1 MFRRGQQRQR
11 GGSSVCVGP
20 GDEATG
26 KAGSKAG
33 EDRARALIACPL
45 DGCAATVP
53 SDPGVAAGRA
63 RF

>member
-1 MFRRGQQRQR
+1 MSRRGQQWQR
-11 GGSSVCVGP
+11 GGSSVHVGL
-20 GDEATG
+20 GEEGAG